1 MAKHRHKLALAS
13 IIHCSFFILHSYA
26 ADAAYVQHVTGDVED
41 SRRQFPLRVARGET
55 VDLSID
61 FLDGGEPLDISGAE
75 VTLHTRTNGMSR
87 AESWQT
93 PGTATNHSALFVL
106 DVDAVLPAPSGE
118 WSCVATRGGRTLARL
133 GGPAYVRGTA
143 AASAA
148 ALPQDA
154 LAGYAT
160 TGYVARAVAGIDI
173 PSTNGFIR
181 VEADPTVPAW
191 AKAATPPITEE
202 SDPVW
207 LSQRA
212 GYATTGD
219 LSRAAEAI
227 SDDTAWRIADAR
239 AGMAVRQD
247 RLARLGRALDAAA
260 YTNLTPALPY
270 NFRAVAPLG
279 TDTLAFAVED
289 NSAHVVSA
297 SGAARVPSPAD
308 GLDYPRYVRAALCN
322 GRDIVAIVRET
333 GIFHSPA
340 GEISWTRAAAP
351 GGMDP
356 TGIAY
361 DPVGRVWWVS
371 SYQGVFCSTNM
382 ADWALSLP
390 GEWRSIC
397 WGKGVL
403 VAGSASSGGLWFA
416 RPSGADADWLPSN
429 VTNFEFRAVACNGS
443 EFVAGA
449 YPVTNAAAHG
459 GWELGPGHAN
469 GIYRSR
475 DGAEWELASDVARA
489 YYGFSYG
496 AGVWVGLVAQ
506 DGATPAAVYS
516 DTGGR
521 TWHGIDGMLDY
532 TLSGFYRDGRI
543 VAGTQNPIGVVS
555 FGITRRFR
563 SDYLYSKPE
572 TDARISAAVAA
583 IPEPVETDPTVPAW
597 AKAAQPPAE
606 SDPTVP
612 EWAKAS
618 NPPSVTETDPTVPA
632 WAKAAQPPAE
642 SDPTVPAWA
651 KAAQPPEPGRTDV
664 TSLNT
669 VKYASGVLTLSIA
682 AGATLTATTNSP
694 AWPDGGAVFAR
705 VSPAGAYSVAPGIQL
720 LGYGDWPTNSAEAV
734 FVRSGGDILCSV
746 LREGR

>member
-1 MAKHRHKLALAS
+1 MKRFCTILAA
-13 IIHCSFFILHSYA
+13 IA
-26 ADAAYVQHVTGDVED
+26 ALPAIAGYVQHVSGDVDD
-41 SRRQFPLRVARGET
+41 SRRQFPLRVARGEV
-55 VDLSID
+55 VDVSVD
-61 FLDGGEPLDISGAE
+61 FLDRGEPLDISGAE
-75 VTLHTRTNGMSR
+75 VTLHTMTNGMSR
-87 AESWQT
+87 AESWRT
-93 PGTATNHSALFVL
+93 PGTATNNSALFVL

-118 WSCVATRGGRTLARL
+118 WSCVATRGNRTLARL

-143 AASAA
+143 AGS
-148 ALPQDA
+148 
-154 LAGYAT
+154 
-160 TGYVARAVAGIDI
+160 VA
-173 PSTNGFIR
+173 
-181 VEADPTVPAW
+181 ADPVPA
-191 AKAATPPITEE
+191 
-202 SDPVW
+202 
-207 LSQRA
+207 LA

-289 NSAHVVSA
+289 NSAYVVSA

-361 DPVGRVWWVS
+361 DPVGRAWWVS

-489 YYGFSYG
+489 YYDFSYG
-496 AGVWVGLVAQ
+496 AGVWVGLIAQ
-506 DGATPAAVYS
+506 DGLTPAAVYS

-521 TWHGIDGMLDY
+521 SWHYIDGMTDY
-532 TLSGFYRDGRI
+532 TLSGYYRNGR
-543 VAGTQNPIGVVS
+543 VLAGTQNPIGVVS

-563 SDYLYSKPE
+563 SDYVYSKAE

-583 IPEPVETDPTVPAW
+583 IPAPVETDPTVPAW

-612 EWAKAS
+612 AWAKAAS
-618 NPPSVTETDPTVPA
+618 PPSVTETDPTVPA

-669 VKYASGVLTLSIA
+669 VKYASGVLDLSIA

-705 VSPAGAYSVAPGIQL
+705 IRPAGAYSVAQGIQL